1 MGKNIAPL
9 ALVKLLLTRI
19 SQDQLD
25 YAFNEGILTYHELTI
40 TANHTSLWKFLHFD
54 PNLPKR
60 GVAIVKDPDL
70 LKKGAGV
77 VLDVVAALAVEQF
90 LPKKFSRPA
99 VQAWAKA
106 YDTIFT
112 HRLKAMGKA

>member
-1 MGKNIAPL
+1 
-9 ALVKLLLTRI
+9 
-19 SQDQLD
+19 
-25 YAFNEGILTYHELTI
+25 
-40 TANHTSLWKFLHFD
+40 
-54 PNLPKR
+54 
-60 GVAIVKDPDL
+60 
-70 LKKGAGV
+70 
-77 VLDVVAALAVEQF
+77 VVAALAVEQF